1 MTPKKGIKK
10 KKKKKDPGDNPVLN
24 AARRLLGNP
33 KNKAPAA
40 KFYQSQKR
48 KELMIKKMLGQ

>member
-1 MTPKKGIKK
+1 MTPKK

-24 AARRLLGNP
+24 AARRLLGRKSNV
-33 KNKAPAA
+33 APAA

>member
-1 MTPKKGIKK
+1 MTPKK

-24 AARRLLGNP
+24 AARRLLGR
-33 KNKAPAA
+33 KNNVAPAA

-48 KELMIKKMLGQ
+48 KDLMIKKLRGK

>member
-1 MTPKKGIKK
+1 LMAPK
-10 KKKKKDPGDNPVLN
+10 KKKKKDPGDNLLLN

-33 KNKAPAA
+33 KNKADAA

-48 KELMIKKMLGQ
+48 KDLMIKKLRGK

>member
-1 MTPKKGIKK
+1 MAPK
-10 KKKKKDPGDNPVLN
+10 KKKKKDPGNNPVLN

-48 KELMIKKMLGQ
+48 KELMIKKMLGK

>member
-1 MTPKKGIKK
+1 MAPK
-10 KKKKKDPGDNPVLN
+10 KKKKKDPGNNPVLN

-40 KFYQSQKR
+40 KFYQGQKR
-48 KELMIKKMLGQ
+48 KELMIKKMLGK